1 MVNDNNGGENVPWF
15 EEHPF
20 MFVARFHRIDPAPDI
35 RIKSDLEVYADPG
48 AIVPNTIAAPQEV
61 RDLFQNAEGDT
72 VEYEGWRW
80 KKRNTKRRTYARALY
95 GSSDIVLAHL
105 DPY

>member
-48 AIVPNTIAAPQEV
+48 AIVPNTIGSYTASIKAFFW
-61 RDLFQNAEGDT
+61 LS
-72 VEYEGWRW
+72 EY
-80 KKRNTKRRTYARALY
+80 
-95 GSSDIVLAHL
+95 SSIPSIVLNTSF
-105 DPY
+105 P